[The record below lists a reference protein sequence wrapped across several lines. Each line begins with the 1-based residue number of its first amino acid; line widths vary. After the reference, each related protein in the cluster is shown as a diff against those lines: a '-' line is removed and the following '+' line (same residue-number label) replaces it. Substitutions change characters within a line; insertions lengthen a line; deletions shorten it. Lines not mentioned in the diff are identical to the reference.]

1 MGRDFQADI
10 PPIQEQQNAYSDSHN
25 ALLLWTVQDELQHP
39 DNQLRSK
46 TQNVNINLLD
56 DRHTIS
62 LTGIF
67 FVFGQVEA
75 LVMMAHSSVVPGGG
89 ASPESALQILS
100 ECSGDFLVKAH
111 WLFSLVLQIGSC
123 RSVDLS
129 LFLKIRH

>member
-10 PPIQEQQNAYSDSHN
+10 PPIQERQDAYSDSHN

-39 DNQLRSK
+39 NNELRSK

-56 DRHTIS
+56 DHRTIS
-62 LTGIF
+62 QTGMF

-100 ECSGDFLVKAH
+100 ECSGDFLVKTH
-111 WLFSLVLQIGSC
+111 WLFSLVLQTGSC
-123 RSVDLS
+123 RSADLS
-129 LFLKIRH
+129 LFK

>member
-1 MGRDFQADI
+1 MGQDFQADI
-10 PPIQEQQNAYSDSHN
+10 PPIQERQDAYSASHN
-25 ALLLWTVQDELQHP
+25 ALLLWTLQDELQHP

-46 TQNVNINLLD
+46 TQNVNIKLLD
-56 DRHTIS
+56 DCCTIS
-62 LTGIF
+62 LMGMF
-67 FVFGQVEA
+67 FVFAQVEA

-100 ECSGDFLVKAH
+100 ECSGDFLVKTH
-111 WLFSLVLQIGSC
+111 WLLGLVFQTGSC